1 MTEESELRN
10 EGNEGGED
18 FSSSNGMTPIQ
29 KMVGMLLSP
38 SKTFEQIKIK
48 PDWLI
53 PMIFILFATLTV
65 QLVSKPYF
73 FNSRQYEKLI
83 EDTVEKTG
91 MDRESVESMMQ
102 KQMGIMMPIGGLVMT
117 PIIILVFAGLFFFGG
132 NIILGGTTDFRTM
145 FSLNVYVGV
154 IGSLGLLLKL
164 PLIIAKGSTDILT
177 NLAILMPAD
186 MDETILYKLLNM
198 IDVILIW
205 QTVLLAMGFVIIY
218 DWQQKK
224 ANTLVIGIWVLVI
237 TVYGVVLAL
246 S

>member
-1 MTEESELRN
+1 MTEESEVKN
-10 EGNEGGED
+10 EGSEE
-18 FSSSNGMTPIQ
+18 SSSNNGMTPIQ

-38 SKTFEQIKIK
+38 SKTFEQIKVK

-73 FNSRQYEKLI
+73 FNSRQYEKMI
-83 EDTVEKTG
+83 EDTIEKTD
-91 MDRESVESMMQ
+91 MDREAVESMMQ
-102 KQMGIMMPIGGLVMT
+102 KQIGIMMPVGALVMT
-117 PIIILVFAGLFFFGG
+117 PIIILVFAGIFFFGG
-132 NIILGGTTDFRTM
+132 NKILGGTTDFRTM
-145 FSLNVYVGV
+145 FSLNVYVGA

-198 IDVILIW
+198 IDVVLIW
-205 QTVLLAMGFVIIY
+205 QTVLLAMGFKIIY

-224 ANTLVIGIWVLVI
+224 ANRLVIGIWVLVI
-237 TVYGVVLAL
+237 AVYGVVLAL
-246 S
+246 I

>member
-1 MTEESELRN
+1 MTEESEARN
-10 EGNEGGED
+10 EGSDG
-18 FSSSNGMTPIQ
+18 SSSTDGMTPIQ

-83 EDTVEKTG
+83 EDTIEKTE
-91 MDRESVESMMQ
+91 MDRESVENMMQ
-102 KQMGIMMPIGGLVMT
+102 KQMGIMMPVAGLVMT
-117 PIIILVFAGLFFFGG
+117 PIIILAFAGIFFFGG

-177 NLAILMPAD
+177 NLAILMPVD

-198 IDVILIW
+198 IDVVLIW
-205 QTVLLAMGFVIIY
+205 QTILLAMGFVIIY
-218 DWQQKK
+218 DWSQKK
-224 ANTLVIGIWVLVI
+224 ANQLVIGIWVLAIIIAGVI
-237 TVYGVVLAL
+237 FAL
-246 S
+246 T

>member
-1 MTEESELRN
+1 MNEESEVRN
-10 EGNEGGED
+10 EGSEGSEELI
-18 FSSSNGMTPIQ
+18 SNNGMTPIQ

-73 FNSRQYEKLI
+73 FNSRQYEKLV
-83 EDTVEKTG
+83 EDTIEKTG

-102 KQMGIMMPIGGLVMT
+102 KQMGIFMPVGALVMT
-117 PIIILVFAGLFFFGG
+117 PIIILAFAGMFFFGG

-198 IDVILIW
+198 VDVVLIW
-205 QTVLLAMGFVIIY
+205 QTVLLAMGFMIIY

-224 ANTLVIGIWVLVI
+224 ANRLVIGIWLLVI
-237 TVYGVVLAL
+237 MGYGAFLAL

>member
-1 MTEESELRN
+1 MTEESEVKN
-10 EGNEGGED
+10 EGSEEL
-18 FSSSNGMTPIQ
+18 SSNDGMTPVQ

-38 SKTFEQIKIK
+38 SKTFEQIKVK

-73 FNSRQYEKLI
+73 FNSRQYEKMI
-83 EDTVEKTG
+83 EDTIEKTD
-91 MDRESVESMMQ
+91 MDREAVESMMQ
-102 KQMGIMMPIGGLVMT
+102 KQIGIMMPVGALVMT
-117 PIIILVFAGLFFFGG
+117 PIIILVFAGIFFFGG

-145 FSLNVYVGV
+145 FSLNVYVGA

-198 IDVILIW
+198 IDVVLIW
-205 QTVLLAMGFVIIY
+205 QTVLLAMGFMIIY

-224 ANTLVIGIWVLVI
+224 ANRLVIGVWVLVI
-237 TVYGVVLAL
+237 AVYGVVLAL
-246 S
+246 I